1 MKFVCATAYLLLLV
15 FFSFLPS
22 FLLPRG
28 NNTKK
33 TILLSS
39 HMHVAPFG
47 GVFCCVRNGSG
58 RLCVVEEHGRAPLLD
73 ENILA
78 HDLSWR
84 AHVVP
89 GTWVGPM
96 HREQISDCGCQWPF
110 AP

>member
-1 MKFVCATAYLLLLV
+1 MATSPPIFKSSGQRVVACVRTHSFVRAESSSSHSHSLSAASMNEVCLCHRLLV
-15 FFSFLPS
+15 AVGFFFLPS

-58 RLCVVEEHGRAPLLD
+58 ASRT
-73 ENILA
+73 N
-78 HDLSWR
+78 
-84 AHVVP
+84 
-89 GTWVGPM
+89 
-96 HREQISDCGCQWPF
+96 F
-110 AP
+110 